1 MINTTLGILQA
12 DIMIVSGFISALPDH
27 KTAIDGF
34 IKENYGG
41 TQLVCKYL
49 LWTLKTFAYSFKI
62 SNFYNGA
69 LEDDVL
75 PVRLAHFLT
84 ECYLQYFECTYIEEL
99 LDKMS

>member
-1 MINTTLGILQA
+1 MIKTALGVLQA

-27 KTAIDGF
+27 KTAIDGL
-34 IKENYGG
+34 IKENYSG

-49 LWTLKTFAYSFKI
+49 VWVLKTFGYSFKM

-69 LEDDVL
+69 LGDDVP

-84 ECYLQYFECTYIEEL
+84 ECYLQYFECSYIEGL
-99 LDKMS
+99 IDTMS